1 MHWNKLAPGLALT
14 LALLGCSGSSDGAP
28 SDGAAMSG
36 DAATA
41 GSDAG
46 LGLLK
51 VTSSAF
57 VEAGV
62 LPVEHTCDGAGLS
75 PPLAFGGAPAGTKEF
90 ALLATTLAR
99 DGLKWSWVL
108 YSIPAN
114 TTMLAKGSMGVGKAG
129 LTSDGPAL
137 AYSPPCSQGP
147 GAKTYTFTV
156 YALSASPALPAMA
169 NQVTGAVL
177 TSAISGITLGSG
189 QINVS
194 STR

>member
-14 LALLGCSGSSDGAP
+14 LALLGCSGSGGGAP

-75 PPLAFGGAPAGTKEF
+75 PPLAFGGAPAGTKEL
-90 ALLATTLAR
+90 ALMATTVAR